1 MEAAIDGIMYTFPE
15 DVYYSA
21 DGLWVAVNGEL
32 GRVGIGDYLYRLI
45 SPNLNLVA
53 LRPPG
58 TEVRQGEQMGSFD
71 LVKADVAIPS
81 PVSGVVEEIN
91 DELENHLWLV
101 DSDRYGQGWLA
112 IFRLTH
118 FTTDLENL
126 LDVHAYRAML
136 EIEGQNRL
144 SSA

>member
-1 MEAAIDGIMYTFPE
+1 VEADIHGVEYTFRD
-15 DVYYSA
+15 DVYYSS
-21 DGLWVAVNGEL
+21 DGLWVAVEGEL

-45 SPNLNLVA
+45 SPNLNLIA
-53 LRPPG
+53 LRPAG

-81 PVSGVVEEIN
+81 PVSGVIEEIN

-101 DSDRYGQGWLA
+101 DGDRYGQGWLA
-112 IFRLTH
+112 VFRLTH
-118 FTTDLENL
+118 FTEDRETL

-136 EIEGQNRL
+136 ETGGQHKP
-144 SSA
+144 